1 MTKQA
6 TKAQSR
12 PRYTMLEMALLG
24 GLVTMLLYG
33 AFDLMVLIGRL

>member
-6 TKAQSR
+6 TKSQTR

-24 GLVTMLLYG
+24 GLLTMLLYG
-33 AFDLMVLIGRL
+33 AFDLVVLLGRL